1 MNATHSP
8 RLHRR
13 GFTLIELLVVIA
25 IIAVLAAMGFG
36 AGAVAINNAR
46 KLTARA
52 DATSLVGAVEGY
64 FDEYNH
70 LPEVASATNSQEDT
84 DSLSDEN
91 LMNILLAYGSGREK
105 NPKEIRYYQGKQA
118 KGGDTAKRAF
128 GGVFYDGNSDNGSAE
143 LFDAWKKLQSGQIRH
158 YQVLMDTDYNEE
170 MEDPF
175 GTKKLYGVRV
185 IAWST
190 GKDGEETRG
199 TASAE
204 QNRDN
209 VYTWR

>member
-1 MNATHSP
+1 MNATYSQ
-8 RLHRR
+8 RLHHR

-70 LPEVASATNSQEDT
+70 LPEVGGGGGGGDT
-84 DSLSDEN
+84 DSLSDEG
-91 LMNILLAYGSGREK
+91 LMNILLAFGSGREK

-118 KGGDTAKRAF
+118 KGGDNAARAY
-128 GGVFYDGNSDNGSAE
+128 GGVFYNGNSSAE
-143 LFDAWKKLQSGQIRH
+143 LFDAWKKLQPGQIRH
-158 YQVLMDTDYNEE
+158 YQVLMDTNYDEE

-175 GTKKLYGVRV
+175 GSKRLYGVRV

-190 GKDGEETRG
+190 GKDGQETRG
-199 TASAE
+199 SANAE